1 MRERAARRLLGVLGG
16 VVLAASACGTTALTS
31 SNGAATEPNAPRW
44 QSEGEVDTVGSRES
58 RCRKKR
64 VLKMRRTGKR

>member
-44 QSEGEVDTVGSRES
+44 QKK
-58 RCRKKR
+58 KKR
-64 VLKMRRTGKR
+64 KRRHKEKRKREKNKTIKGIG